1 MRPRQPR
8 LRWRWPVL
16 TVKAI
21 VTALRPR
28 AVWPLPLY
36 VSGTGL
42 AFFLF
47 NARSRRFVSRLAA
60 TAASVGIGSG
70 LGETSSSTSSAS
82 GGAALDRL
90 PESLAGKVRA
100 VRAALQQAAVLA
112 SAHGLDRGA
121 VSTASA
127 SAAGVTAGLREAHAA
142 MAPYATADASS
153 STVASRVEVA
163 KADLSARRAA
173 GEAEAEA
180 LERTAAHARELLD
193 EARAVLAARK
203 AEAEDAAAGDV
214 EALAEAAR
222 RRRSAALDQA
232 AVVTEA
238 LERASEALR
247 DARSLMRG
255 RPPAAGQGE
264 AGAAVVAKRA
274 RLANGIRP
282 GDRPASSRAVAER
295 DQLRAEAAALAAMLA
310 ASKGGG
316 AAEAKAREERKLRT
330 EAETDAAAAAAA
342 EAESKQLN
350 ETAAW
355 FASRVAC
362 VVDAAAASGGR
373 RAVLLRV
380 LREAGGELAH
390 EDLSSLACAAG
401 LEEREVTRQV
411 YQLAAS
417 RFVSMD
423 RVDGA
428 MVVRALVM

>member
-1 MRPRQPR
+1 MRRLLAWRAAGGHVSTASKLVSRLPDPFPPR
-8 LRWRWPVL
+8 LW
-16 TVKAI
+16 
-21 VTALRPR
+21 LRS
-28 AVWPLPLY
+28 V
-36 VSGTGL
+36 
-42 AFFLF
+42 
-47 NARSRRFVSRLAA
+47 RSRRFVSRLAA
-60 TAASVGIGSG
+60 TAASVGIGSE
-70 LGETSSSTSSAS
+70 LGETAASATSTS

-100 VRAALQQAAVLA
+100 VRAALQQAAILA

-121 VSTASA
+121 VSTTSA
-127 SAAGVTAGLREAHAA
+127 AAAGVTAGLREAHAS
-142 MAPYATADASS
+142 MAPYATADAASG
-153 STVASRVEVA
+153 TVATRVEAA
-163 KADLSARRAA
+163 KADLGARRAA
-173 GEAEAEA
+173 SEAEAAA
-180 LERTAAHARELLD
+180 LERSAAQARELLD
-193 EARAVLAARK
+193 EAKAVLAARK
-203 AEAEDAAAGDV
+203 AEAGDAAAGDV

-222 RRRSAALDQA
+222 RRRGEALDQA

-255 RPPAAGQGE
+255 RAPAAGSGE
-264 AGAAVVAKRA
+264 GGKRPRLAAGA
-274 RLANGIRP
+274 RP
-282 GDRPASSRAVAER
+282 GEGPASAKALAER
-295 DQLRAEAAALAAMLA
+295 DQLRAEAGALAAMLA

-316 AAEAKAREERKLRT
+316 AAEAKAREEKKLRG

-342 EAESKQLN
+342 EAEGEQLE

-428 MVVRALVM
+428 MVIRALVM

>member
-1 MRPRQPR
+1 MQPGLRGARPE
-8 LRWRWPVL
+8 
-16 TVKAI
+16 
-21 VTALRPR
+21 
-28 AVWPLPLY
+28 PLHARRTPFSDAPACRFAPGY
-36 VSGTGL
+36 V
-42 AFFLF
+42 APP
-47 NARSRRFVSRLAA
+47 ARSRRFVSRLAA
-60 TAASVGIGSG
+60 TAASVGIGSE
-70 LGETSSSTSSAS
+70 LGETSGSATSAGGASSA
-82 GGAALDRL
+82 DRL

-100 VRAALQQAAVLA
+100 VRAALQQAAILA
-112 SAHGLDRGA
+112 SAHGLDRGP

-127 SAAGVTAGLREAHAA
+127 AAAGVTAGLREAHASL
-142 MAPYATADASS
+142 APYATADAASV
-153 STVASRVEVA
+153 TVASRVEA
-163 KADLSARRAA
+163 ARADLSAHRTAS
-173 GEAEAEA
+173 EAEAEA
-180 LERTAAHARELLD
+180 LERAASQARELLD

-203 AEAEDAAAGDV
+203 AEAQDAAAGDV
-214 EALAEAAR
+214 EALADAAR
-222 RRRSAALDQA
+222 RRRGEALEQA

-255 RPPAAGQGE
+255 RAPAAGAAAGS
-264 AGAAVVAKRA
+264 AGAGASGKRP
-274 RLANGIRP
+274 RLAAGSRA
-282 GDRPASSRAVAER
+282 GEGPASSKALAER
-295 DQLRAEAAALAAMLA
+295 DQLRAEAGALAAMLA

-316 AAEAKAREERKLRT
+316 AAETKAREEKKLRV

-342 EAESKQLN
+342 EAEGKQLE

-362 VVDAAAASGGR
+362 VVDAAAASGGQ

-423 RVDGA
+423 RVDGG
-428 MVVRALVM
+428 MVIRALVM